1 MNISDV
7 FKGYEAIL
15 EIMLMFTLILF
26 FVFWDRDISTA
37 MHLLG
42 WSVFI
47 SYVDFTFLLG
57 RLEVCNFKYLPILT
71 L

>member
-1 MNISDV
+1 MNIADV
-7 FKGYEAIL
+7 FKGYETIL

-57 RLEVCNFKYLPILT
+57 RLEVCNFI
-71 L
+71 